1 MDAARS
7 PDRRL
12 CCGRSQRNKTK
23 RSGKLQ
29 VRGALHGHCCGM
41 IARHIT
47 RFLGPALIAASS
59 LSAAALAAPLIP
71 SAAAQC
77 PDVQVVF
84 ARGTG
89 EPPGVGPTRPGLR
102 RQPAPR
108 LGGKSFDV
116 YPVNYPA
123 SDQWDTGLD
132 GIRDAGAHVVSM
144 AHDCPSTK
152 MVLATPRARPSWVLS
167 PRPPYQTVLTP

>member
-89 EPPGVGPTRPGLR
+89 EPPGVGPTGQAFVDNLRPASGESHSTSIR
-102 RQPAPR
+102 SITPPATSGTPASTASETRAPMWFRWHTTAPAPKWCWLLPGR
-108 LGGKSFDV
+108 GRHGFCHLGRHTRR
-116 YPVNYPA
+116 Y
-123 SDQWDTGLD
+123 
-132 GIRDAGAHVVSM
+132 
-144 AHDCPSTK
+144 
-152 MVLATPRARPSWVLS
+152 
-167 PRPPYQTVLTP
+167 